1 MHRADL
7 FLVRLVAMA
16 LVSLTAAGPAFAGL
30 LSGAPEGGYPELPV
44 QAAPRFNPDKLIT
57 IDDTTGNAIVIGIDP
72 ATISS
77 DSDGVVRYVSVARTR
92 NGSAMTAMYEGIRCA
107 TAEVKLYARHFTDGD
122 WKPVNEPVWQSLSDG
137 GAPRQ
142 SMKIAKAGICQDAA
156 PGGTNR
162 RIIEV
167 LQNDLMRRGP

>member
-7 FLVRLVAMA
+7 FLRRFLMAAVVSVA
-16 LVSLTAAGPAFAGL
+16 VAGPAVAALFG
-30 LSGAPEGGYPELPV
+30 GPPEGGYTELPV
-44 QAAPRFNPDKLIT
+44 QAPPVFNPDKIIT
-57 IDDTTGNAIVIGIDP
+57 IDDKIGSAIVMGVDP

-77 DSDGVVRYVSVARTR
+77 DTDGVVRYVSVAKTR
-92 NGSAMTAMYEGIRCA
+92 NGSTMTAMYEGIRCA

-122 WKPVNEPVWQSLSDG
+122 WKPVQEPRWQSLYDSG
-137 GAPRQ
+137 SPQQ

-156 PGGTNR
+156 PGGTSR
-162 RIIEV
+162 RIVDV